1 MSDKT
6 KFEGQL
12 KFFADASLWYQLPTL
27 IGITFLLGFLTFP
40 NPLEFP
46 VVSLMFVIIIIVDM
60 IALKVLITKR
70 KNKD

>member
-46 VVSLMFVIIIIVDM
+46 VISLAFVVIVIVDIIV
-60 IALKVLITKR
+60 LKTLITKR
-70 KNKD
+70 KNKN